1 MQKRIFL
8 QTLPI
13 FTLLALVAGLF
24 GFSGKPGKKNFETF
38 MHRQDSLVMVA
49 YEKRDVPGCHK
60 LIEEAETEFHALK
73 QNERDKYLWL
83 MASIYYNYA
92 CLLSLEKKNHDAL
105 NFLEMAVKYGYSNYS
120 HMQADTDLDNIRSL
134 PRYEIIVKQIRAI
147 GDYLYIL
154 KNAGPYN
161 NAENMPLPA
170 FTYQSASAPSLTA
183 LRLTYKLDSVAGNGT
198 EVSRIINLMHWIH
211 DRVPH
216 NGNLG
221 NPSQRN
227 AADLLQICSAE
238 KRTLNCR
245 GLATVLNEMYLSMG
259 FASRLVTCLPK
270 DSLNNDPDCHVINAV
285 FSVSLNKWLWM
296 DPTNDA
302 YVMDE
307 NNNLL
312 SIQEVRSRLI
322 AGLPLK
328 INESANWNHR
338 EQTKVEN
345 YLYNYMAK
353 NLYMFQCA
361 TKSCYDY
368 ETAARGKTT
377 SYIQLIPSGFYKFKP
392 GHNSKKLKNKR
403 HHETWFTCNE
413 SLFWAAPAK

>member
-1 MQKRIFL
+1 MQNRIFL
-8 QTLPI
+8 QVLSLFALI
-13 FTLLALVAGLF
+13 VLATGLF
-24 GFSGKPGKKNFETF
+24 GFSGKPGRKNFETF

-73 QNERDKYLWL
+73 QSERDNYVWM
-83 MASIYYNYA
+83 MAAVYYNYA
-92 CLLSLEKKNHDAL
+92 CLLSLENKKEDAV

-120 HMQADTDLDNIRSL
+120 HMQTDSDLDAIRNM
-134 PRYEIIVKQIRAI
+134 PRYAIIVNQIRAV

-154 KNAGPYN
+154 KNAGPYHN
-161 NAENMPLPA
+161 TENMPLPA
-170 FTYQSASAPSLTA
+170 FTYQSASDPNLTA
-183 LRLTYKLDSVAGNGT
+183 LRLTYKLDSVAGNGS

-216 NGNLG
+216 NGNMG

-270 DSLNNDPDCHVINAV
+270 DSLNNDFDCHVINAV
-285 FSVSLNKWLWM
+285 YSTSLHKWLWM

-338 EQTKVEN
+338 EQTTVEN

-353 NLYMFQCA
+353 NLYMLQCA
-361 TKSCYDY
+361 TQSCYDY
-368 ETAARGKTT
+368 ETAKRGKTT
-377 SYIQLIPSGFYKFKP
+377 SYVQLIPSGFYKFKP
-392 GHNSKKLKNKR
+392 GHNRKKLKNNR

-413 SLFWAAPAK
+413 TLFWAAPAK